1 MEDKI
6 AKTLKS
12 CLPWLLCLLFD
23 ALALG
28 GAWLWGYHRGRA
40 SVKAARVDTVLVDR
54 PVAVREN
61 PVGVATVPV
70 RVVSLGKHGEIPSDV
85 PSEIPSD
92 GITVGVADSA
102 FPALH
107 DSVGDTLRAAV
118 PITQKEYRDSDYAAW
133 VSGFMPRLDSIR
145 IYRKAVVRTQA
156 VTRRNA
162 FSVGLTGGL
171 GYGVLTRKPDV
182 WVGVG
187 VTWRIAR

>member
-1 MEDKI
+1 MK
-6 AKTLKS
+6 KTLMAVW
-12 CLPWLLCLLFD
+12 PWLPFLLSG

-28 GAWLWGYHRGRA
+28 GAWLWGYHGGRA
-40 SVKAARVDTVLVDR
+40 SVKAVTRVDTVHVDR
-54 PVAVREN
+54 PVPVTER
-61 PVGVATVPV
+61 PVGVAAVPV
-70 RVVSLGKHGEIPSDV
+70 RVVSPGKRGGV
-85 PSEIPSD
+85 PDGAPGD

-102 FPALH
+102 LLALH

-118 PITQKEYRDSDYAAW
+118 PITQREYRDSDYAAW